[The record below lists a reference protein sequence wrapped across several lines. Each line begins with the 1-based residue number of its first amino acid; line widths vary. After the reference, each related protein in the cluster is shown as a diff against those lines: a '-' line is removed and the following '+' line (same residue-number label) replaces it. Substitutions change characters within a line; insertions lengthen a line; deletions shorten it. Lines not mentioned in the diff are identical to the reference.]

1 MMITTKELEAMG
13 LKDNKLKTAGQRTR
27 MNKTSEK
34 TAIACSCLSVRHT
47 CPYHCKR
54 CYYETVYCQK

>member
-1 MMITTKELEAMG
+1 MG
-13 LKDNKLKTAGQRTR
+13 LKDHKQKTVGQRTR

-47 CPYHCKR
+47 CPYYCKR
-54 CYYETVYCQK
+54 CYYEMVYSQR

>member
-1 MMITTKELEAMG
+1 MG
-13 LKDNKLKTAGQRTR
+13 PKDNKLKTAEQRTR
-27 MNKTSEK
+27 MNKTNE
-34 TAIACSCLSVRHT
+34 IATLYCSCLSVRHT